1 MSLMPTIPTRLL
13 AATSALLLVLSARS
27 ADAQTKLT
35 LADALAKAKGQNE
48 SLDIARAGEVR
59 ADAELAR
66 ARSQWMPQL
75 NFTSTYSRTIASEF
89 SGAFE
94 ASGPVC
100 APLAIN
106 AAAPIADRLAEIE
119 RAASCGAIG
128 GGSSFNLSKLPFG
141 QRNIYQIG
149 ATFAQSVYSA
159 GRIKATTRQAEF
171 GRQSAALVT
180 TTAEAVL
187 ALDVTRAFYDAA
199 LSDRL
204 VTIAES
210 GYTQADASFNQ
221 TRLAFDAGRQPEFE
235 LLRAQVSRDNQ
246 RPNVIRSKAA
256 REVAYLRLRQLL
268 KLAPDA
274 PLDLDVDL
282 DAPALAPPAPFADA
296 LGSARTAGPATERTA
311 VKQAQILV
319 NVREAG
325 VTIAQAERK
334 PNIDVTSAL
343 TRVGYPSEGVFPGVG
358 DFRTNWSLAATLSVP
373 VLNGGRLKAGET
385 TARANL
391 TEAQAQ
397 LKQARELSVLD
408 AATALQD
415 LTAAEAAL
423 DATTGTIEQAR
434 RAYEIAE
441 IRNREGLSTQLELS
455 DARLSLQVAQANR
468 AQAAHDVQIAR
479 ARVALLPNLPI
490 AGR

>member
-1 MSLMPTIPTRLL
+1 MRLIPITATRLL
-13 AATSALLLVLSARS
+13 AASSALLLLVSAGP
-27 ADAQTKLT
+27 AGAQTKLT

-59 ADAELAR
+59 ADADLAR

-75 NFTSTYSRTIASEF
+75 NFTSTYSRTLASEF
-89 SGAFE
+89 TGAF
-94 ASGPVC
+94 ASSGPVC
-100 APLAIN
+100 APLTVN

-128 GGSSFNLSKLPFG
+128 GASGFNLRKLPFG

-159 GRIKATTRQAEF
+159 GRIALSRRQAEF
-171 GRQSAALVT
+171 GRQSAALAT

-187 ALDVTRAFYDAA
+187 MLDVTRAFYDAA

-210 GYTQADASFNQ
+210 GYAQADLSFIQ
-221 TRLAFDAGRQPEFE
+221 TRLAFEAGRQPEFE

-256 REVAYLRLRQLL
+256 RQVAYLRLRQLL

-274 PLDLDVDL
+274 PLELDVDL
-282 DAPALAPPAPFADA
+282 DAAALAPPAPFADA
-296 LGSARTAGPATERTA
+296 LASSRATGATAERIV
-311 VKQAQILV
+311 VKQAEILV

-325 VTIAQAERK
+325 VSIAQASRK

-343 TRVGYPSEGVFPGVG
+343 TRVGYPSDGVFPGVG

-373 VLNGGRLKAGET
+373 VLNGGRLKADET

-397 LKQARELSVLD
+397 LTQARELSVLD

-415 LTAAEAAL
+415 LTAAEASL

-455 DARLSLQVAQANR
+455 DARLSLQVAEANR